1 MDGLLHPVGPEP
13 ASVYWRRRAVVV
25 GLPVV
30 LVVILVWLLS
40 SGSSDQPQPA
50 AAQAAGTSSESAS
63 PAVASSPS
71 ASASPTA
78 AEPCKDADLAVSV
91 EPSAP
96 SYQIGGQAVFVMKVQ
111 NKSGAACT
119 RDVGA
124 KNNSFLVTSGGFRVW
139 SSDDCSPGGAS
150 QLEVIPPAQAFGVQG
165 TWNQTITSPGCPSP
179 QDAAQPGSYEVEAS
193 NGGVTSARA
202 RFGLDG

>member
-13 ASVYWRRRAVVV
+13 TSVYWRRRAVVLAV
-25 GLPVV
+25 VV
-30 LVVILVWLLS
+30 LLLVGVAWLLS
-40 SGSSDQPQPA
+40 TGSSDQPQPA
-50 AAQAAGTSSESAS
+50 SAQASGASSPS
-63 PAVASSPS
+63 PTVASGSPS
-71 ASASPTA
+71 ASASPA
-78 AEPCKDADLAVSV
+78 AAAPCKDTDLAVTV

-96 SYQIGGQAVFVMKVQ
+96 SYQVGGQAVFVMKVQ
-111 NKSGAACT
+111 NKSGVACT

-124 KNNSFLVTSGGFRVW
+124 KNSSFLVTSGGFRVW

-150 QLEVIPPAQAFGVQG
+150 QVEVIPPAQAFGVQG

-193 NGGVTSARA
+193 NGGVTSPRA